1 MSQHTPG
8 PWTSEYREGRAAAQ
22 YGHHVHSNVYSRP
35 GVSDGRDAIAEVRGE
50 SDEVARANARLIAAA
65 PEMYAFIKHL
75 FDAGIILPTESVGK
89 DARALLARIEGR

>member
-65 PEMYAFIKHL
+65 PEMLKFVELVATF
-75 FDAGIILPTESVGK
+75 FGQES
-89 DARALLARIEGR
+89 DEARALLAKIEGEKS